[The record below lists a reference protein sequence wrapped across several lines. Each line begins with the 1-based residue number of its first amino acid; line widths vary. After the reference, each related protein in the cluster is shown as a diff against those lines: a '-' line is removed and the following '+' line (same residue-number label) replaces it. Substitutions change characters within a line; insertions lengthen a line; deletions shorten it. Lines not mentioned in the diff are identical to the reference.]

1 MAQTRIPEKRLAGF
15 ARWNRYTQHRAFDEF
30 WGYGEAG
37 MDLSHWHGSWRSGA
51 RGERAWHGTAQAVG
65 KCIRGRADIWQ
76 MLKEAS
82 SI

>member
-37 MDLSHWHGSWRSGA
+37 MDLSHWHGSWRSGGKGRESMA
-51 RGERAWHGTAQAVG
+51 QHRQWASAHGEERIFG
-65 KCIRGRADIWQ
+65 KCF
-76 MLKEAS
+76 KEAS
-82 SI
+82 GI